1 LVSGFVSNS
10 WSEAS
15 DLGEVGDAVAVA
27 VGVRTDVGAS
37 IKFPFNLGFV
47 ILDVGEEE
55 GKLLAANFLDV
66 TFHT

>member
-1 LVSGFVSNS
+1 
-10 WSEAS
+10 
-15 DLGEVGDAVAVA
+15 LGEVGDAIAVA
-27 VGVRTDVGAS
+27 VGVRTDVGAR

-55 GKLLAANFLDV
+55 GKLLAANFFDV